1 MMRLWVLSL
10 LFSVVVSCHDGQ
22 QEHEPEAILPEA
34 PSEVT
39 PQTIDVALVPPAC
52 VPSSLNTVDAE
63 SGGNWVIKR
72 AFWEAGL
79 SAYDKIVQLNDQL
92 FSIQMTYVNKR
103 NEANNFVDTHFIELG
118 FDRGELAQLLITLS
132 EDIERRKTLQ
142 HEYTAEDAEN
152 VKKIEAQ
159 QKKLAFLKKQM
170 EYIDRLDDSLDQVMS
185 QVVASIAACRTFEK
199 KAWENYKTIGKELND
214 KRAKD
219 LYYQIESYHQS
230 ILKQLDYLKN
240 GLANY
245 FSAHIQKVS
254 DSINELR
261 TEINALQ
268 SLGTDLK
275 AHYEVQ
281 FKKHE
286 QQMQDDKDTLEQ
298 QLAAERKK
306 EAQLEKAAALATR
319 PWYVKMWASVTS
331 VVYSMQRSVERG
343 IRWML
348 NVFKR

>member
-1 MMRLWVLSL
+1 MMRLWFLT
-10 LFSVVVSCHDGQ
+10 LFFTVVISCHDVQ
-22 QEHEPEAILPEA
+22 PEHEQDAVLPEA

-39 PQTIDVALVPPAC
+39 PQTIDVQLVPPAC

-92 FSIQMTYVNKR
+92 FSIQMTYINKR
-103 NEANNFVDTHFIELG
+103 NDANNFVDTHFIELG
-118 FDRGELAQLLITLS
+118 FDRGELAQSLISLA
-132 EDIERRKTLQ
+132 EEIEQRKNVQ

-159 QKKLAFLKKQM
+159 QQKVELLKKQM
-170 EYIDRLDDSLDQVMS
+170 EYIDKLDDSLDQVMS
-185 QVVASIAACRTFEK
+185 QVATSIAACRTFEK
-199 KAWENYKTIGKELND
+199 KAWENYKSIGKELND

-240 GLANY
+240 SLANY

-254 DSINELR
+254 DSIAQLT
-261 TEINALQ
+261 TEINELQ
-268 SLGTDLK
+268 GLGTDLK
-275 AHYEVQ
+275 AHYEAL

-286 QQMQDDKDTLEQ
+286 QQLQDDKESLEQ
-298 QLAAERKK
+298 QLAAERRK
-306 EAQLEKAAALATR
+306 EAQLEKAAALAAR
-319 PWYVKMWASVTS
+319 PWYVKLWTS
-331 VVYSMQRSVERG
+331 ITGVVVRMQQSVERG
-343 IRWML
+343 INWILGR
-348 NVFKR
+348 FKR